1 MKIKVF
7 IIFLG
12 VLSCLSCTEECGV
25 TSEPTLSLQFSLLR
39 SKPIFTKIRAVG
51 STKDIPSEGVKSSS
65 KMSYGDLHLPLNLN
79 ESQTTYIFEQQG
91 RTDTLTVF
99 YTTNVQNFRRC
110 GYVLEIAKPTTGR
123 TILSSFKRAEVQY
136 NGYYSSYQSGT
147 GGGINVQI
155 AEL

>member
-1 MKIKVF
+1 MKIQVF
-7 IIFLG
+7 IILFG

-25 TSEPTLSLQFSLLR
+25 TSEPTLSIQFNWR
-39 SKPIFTKIRAVG
+39 SAKPIFTKIRVVG
-51 STKDIPSEGVKSSS
+51 AIKEISPQGIKPSTEAA
-65 KMSYGDLHLPLNLN
+65 YGDLHLPLNLN

-99 YTTNVQNFRRC
+99 YTTNIQNFRRC

-136 NGYYSSYQSGT
+136 NGYYASYQSGT

-155 AEL
+155 TEL